1 MTLELVWFVL
11 AGGALAAYVVLDGF
25 DLGVGI
31 VHRLVATTRAERRL
45 TMASIGPVWD
55 GNEVW
60 LLAAGAT
67 LFLAFPKLYAV
78 GVGGFYLP
86 VQILLWLYLGRGLG
100 IEMKHHHVGGPLWD
114 ELWDSVF
121 TASSLLIAIFL
132 GVALGN
138 VVRGV
143 SFDPGGRFF
152 APLWTDLL
160 PTSTK
165 VGILDLYTLLVG
177 ATAAA
182 GLGLHGALWLA
193 HRTEGE
199 VAVRS
204 SLLAKRLGFATALFA
219 SITTAATLA
228 IQPLARS
235 ATTERPWVLVFPA
248 LAALAIVWCGL
259 EIARRRPERAFL
271 ASSLFLV
278 AMFGC
283 AAATLYPNLL
293 PAAPGAPGEG
303 LTLAN
308 ASTHS
313 YALGVGLVWWIPGVL
328 LVSTY
333 FVRNYRKLPRRL
345 RLEDLEEHR

>member
-11 AGGALAAYVVLDGF
+11 AGAALAAYIVLDGF

-31 VHRLVATTRAERRL
+31 IHRFVAITPAERRL

-67 LFLAFPKLYAV
+67 LLLAFPKLYAV

-114 ELWDSVF
+114 ELWDTIFSV
-121 TASSLLIAIFL
+121 SSLLIALFL
-132 GVALGN
+132 GLALGN

-143 SFDPGGRFF
+143 SFDERGRFF

-160 PTSTK
+160 PTSEK
-165 VGILDLYTLLVG
+165 VGILDVYTLVVG
-177 ATAAA
+177 ATAAC
-182 GLGLHGALWLA
+182 GLALHGALWLA

-204 SLLAKRLGFATALFA
+204 AELAKRLCFATALFA
-219 SITTAATLA
+219 AITSAATLA
-228 IQPLARS
+228 VQPMVFEVVE
-235 ATTERPWVLVFPA
+235 ERPWLLVFPA
-248 LAALAIVWCGL
+248 ASFVALATCWI
-259 EIARRRPERAFL
+259 EIARRRNERGFF
-271 ASSLFLV
+271 ASAAFLV
-278 AMFGC
+278 AMFGT
-283 AAATLYPNLL
+283 AAGTLYPRLL
-293 PAAPGAPGEG
+293 PSAPGAPSEG
-303 LTLAN
+303 ITVSN
-308 ASTHS
+308 AATTE
-313 YALGVGLVWWIPGVL
+313 YALGVGLIWWIPGIL
-328 LVSTY
+328 LATTY
-333 FVRNYRKLPRRL
+333 FVRNYRRLPRRL